1 MKITFVCTG
10 NTCRSPML
18 AAMFADY
25 ARKVGF
31 ACETDSAGVT
41 GGGSPVNPKTVNVL
55 KSRGINASDG
65 VSKVFDENLAE
76 TSDFVFT
83 MTKEQKDYICARY
96 ARAKAYALCD
106 VCGKDIADPYGG
118 EQSVYDALGDEFE
131 SMLGTI
137 LDFVENKTRE
147 SDADPAENR
156 P

>member
-41 GGGSPVNPKTVNVL
+41 GGGNPVNPKTVNVL

-83 MTKEQKDYICARY
+83 MTEEQKNYLLAQHAD
-96 ARAKAYALCD
+96 AKVYALCD
-106 VCGKDIADPYGG
+106 VCGKDIADPYGR

-131 SMLGTI
+131 SLLGEI
-137 LDFVENKTRE
+137 LDFVEKKSAKTP
-147 SDADPAENR
+147 DAEA
-156 P
+156 